1 MTQNTLAK
9 TTSGQ
14 YLLTTESG
22 TVVDMG
28 RRMPSAE
35 RMRKACRAAPSEE
48 VIVLEVSTGTEW
60 HL

>member
-1 MTQNTLAK
+1 MTKATLTK

-22 TVVDMG
+22 TVTDMG
-28 RRMPSAE
+28 RRMPSAK
-35 RMRKACRAAPSEE
+35 RMREACRAALSEE
-48 VIVLEVSTGTEW
+48 VIIIEVSTGTEW